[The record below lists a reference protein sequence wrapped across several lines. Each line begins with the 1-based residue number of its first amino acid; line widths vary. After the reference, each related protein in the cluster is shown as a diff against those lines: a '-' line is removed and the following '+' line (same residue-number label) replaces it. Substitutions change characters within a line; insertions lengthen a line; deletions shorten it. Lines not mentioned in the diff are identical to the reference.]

1 MADARSSVLKHDG
14 AIGALLLVI
23 DYRFFNPTAILA
35 LEDENMSGTRD
46 WRFSGLF
53 SLLLLTPAFSLP
65 RAIMCRGFVR
75 RILSY

>member
-1 MADARSSVLKHDG
+1 MADARTSVLEHDG
-14 AIGALLLVI
+14 AFEELLLVI
-23 DYRFFNPTAILA
+23 DKRFFNPTAILA
-35 LEDENMSGTRD
+35 LEDANHVTGD
-46 WRFSGLF
+46 FLVSGLF